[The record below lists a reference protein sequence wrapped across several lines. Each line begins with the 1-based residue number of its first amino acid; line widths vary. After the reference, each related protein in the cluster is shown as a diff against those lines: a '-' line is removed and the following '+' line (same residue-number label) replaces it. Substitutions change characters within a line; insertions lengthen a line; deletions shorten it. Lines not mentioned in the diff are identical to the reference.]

1 MDTSRLDTRS
11 ATNGHAPDVGDVT
24 PPDGTPFAPL
34 DGTLAA
40 SLERSARL
48 AAVSL
53 RAPTAVIALVG
64 DDRRCFVGGVTP
76 PSWLAHDPGLL
87 MRSGVCRTVLETL
100 QPVAV
105 DDSTLDGGADDAPLG
120 AGAYVLVPLSADGGR
135 ARGIVG
141 VFEAEARRWTPED
154 IAVLVEHAA
163 AAATE
168 LALRRSLARRER
180 QERKQRHE
188 ALHDGL
194 TGLPNRVLFSE
205 RLDRAIRRAKRRDAP
220 FAIVLLDL
228 DNFRVVNDSLGHTA
242 GDELLVAVAR
252 RLEACARAEDTVA
265 RLGGDEFALLLDR
278 VADAADA
285 ARVAERAQAALA
297 AAVDVTGY
305 EVFTSASFGIVLGQN
320 GTDRADYLM
329 RSADLAMGRAKQGG
343 RARFAVFD
351 PAMHADALARLHME
365 TELRWAVEQRGAGGQ
380 FALHYQPIIDLAS
393 GRISGV
399 EALVRWNHPDRGL
412 VGPNL
417 FIPAAERTGLIIPL
431 GRWVL
436 AEGCRQVRAW
446 HDAFPDRPPVSLAV
460 NVSIKQVVRPDFV
473 ESIAVVLRDTGLAA
487 EHLTVELT
495 ESVVIEQLQLVA
507 GALDALKRLGVHVHL
522 DDFGMGYSSLAVLDR
537 LPLDAIK
544 IDRTFV
550 AGMDREERFAQLVR
564 TIVTLAQNVGLS
576 TIAEGV
582 ATDDHLARLRALG
595 CAYAQGFLFSPAVD
609 APGLRAL
616 LDSDR
621 RW

>member
-1 MDTSRLDTRS
+1 MDSRD
-11 ATNGHAPDVGDVT
+11 AT
-24 PPDGTPFAPL
+24 PPEGTPFAPL

-48 AAVSL
+48 AAVAL
-53 RAPTAVIALVG
+53 RVPTAVIALVG
-64 DDRRCFVGGVTP
+64 DDRRCFVGGSTP
-76 PSWLAHDPGLL
+76 PTWLTHDPGLL
-87 MRSGVCRTVLETL
+87 LRSGVCRGVLDTM
-100 QPVAV
+100 QSVAV
-105 DDSTLDGGADDAPLG
+105 ANSCVDGGGDEAPLG
-120 AGAYVLVPLSADGGR
+120 AGAYVLVPLTVDGGR
-135 ARGIVG
+135 PRGIVG
-141 VFEAEARRWTPED
+141 VFDPEPRPWSKED
-154 IAVLVEHAA
+154 ISVLVEHAA

-180 QERKQRHE
+180 QERKQRHD
-188 ALHDGL
+188 ALHDVL
-194 TGLPNRVLFSE
+194 TGLPNRPLFTE
-205 RLDRAIRRAKRRDAP
+205 RLDRAIRRGKRRDAP
-220 FAIVLLDL
+220 FAIILLDL
-228 DNFRVVNDSLGHTA
+228 DNFRVINDSLGHTA

-297 AAVDVTGY
+297 AAVDVSGY
-305 EVFTSASFGIVLGQN
+305 EVFTSASFGIVLSQAGV
-320 GTDRADYLM
+320 DRPDHLM

-351 PAMHADALARLHME
+351 PAMHADALERLHLE
-365 TELRWAVEQRGAGGQ
+365 TELRWATEQRTGGGD
-380 FALHYQPIIDLAS
+380 FALHYQPIIDLAN
-393 GRISGV
+393 GRMAGV

-412 VGPNL
+412 VAPNL
-417 FIPAAERTGLIIPL
+417 FIPAAERTGLIIPI

-436 AEGCRQVRAW
+436 AEGCRQLRAW
-446 HDAFPDRPPVSLAV
+446 HDAFPDRPPLSLAV

-473 ESIAVVLRDTGLAA
+473 ETVAAALRDSGVPARC
-487 EHLTVELT
+487 LTLELT
-495 ESVVIEQLQLVA
+495 ESVVIEQLQLVT
-507 GALDALKRLGVHVHL
+507 GALDAMKRLGVRVYL

-550 AGMDREERFAQLVR
+550 GEMDRDERFAQLVK
-564 TIVTLAQNVGLS
+564 TIVTLAQNVGLG

-582 ATDDHLARLRALG
+582 TTESHLSRLRALG
-595 CAYAQGFLFSPAVD
+595 CGFAQGFLFSAPVD
-609 APGLRAL
+609 VPGLRVL
-616 LDSDR
+616 LDADR

>member
-1 MDTSRLDTRS
+1 MDTRPVIQ
-11 ATNGHAPDVGDVT
+11 NGIAPSDPT
-24 PPDGTPFAPL
+24 PRDGTPFAPL

-48 AAVSL
+48 AAVAL

-64 DDRRCFVGGVTP
+64 DDRRCFVGGATP

-87 MRSGVCRTVLETL
+87 MRSGICRTVLESM

-105 DDSTLDGGADDAPLG
+105 ADTALDGGGDEAPLG
-120 AGAYVLVPLSADGGR
+120 AGAYVVVPLAADGGR

-141 VFEAEARRWTPED
+141 VFEAEPRPWTSED
-154 IAVLVEHAA
+154 IAVLTEHAA

-168 LALRRSLARRER
+168 LSLRRSLARRER
-180 QERKQRHE
+180 MERKQRHE
-188 ALHDGL
+188 ALHDAL
-194 TGLPNRVLFSE
+194 TGLPNRTLFNE
-205 RLDRAIRRAKRRDAP
+205 RLDRAIRRAKRREAP
-220 FAIVLLDL
+220 FAIILLDL

-242 GDELLVAVAR
+242 GDQLLIAVAR

-297 AAVDVTGY
+297 TAVDVSGY
-305 EVFTSASFGIVLGQN
+305 EVFTSASFGIVLGET
-320 GTDRADYLM
+320 GSDRPDYLM

-351 PAMHADALARLHME
+351 PGMHADALARLQME
-365 TELRWAVEQRGAGGQ
+365 TELRWAVEQRGTGGV
-380 FALHYQPIIDLAS
+380 FALHYQPIIDLAN
-393 GRISGV
+393 GRITGV
-399 EALVRWNHPDRGL
+399 EALVRWNHPERGL
-412 VGPNL
+412 VGPTL
-417 FIPAAERTGLIIPL
+417 FIPAAERTGLVIPL

-436 AEGCRQVRAW
+436 TEGCRQVRAW
-446 HDAFPDRPPVSLAV
+446 HDAFPDRAALTLAV

-473 ESIAVVLRDTGLAA
+473 ETVASVLRDTGLPPGC
-487 EHLTVELT
+487 LTLELT
-495 ESVVIEQLQLVA
+495 ESVVIEQLQLVT
-507 GALDALKRLGVHVHL
+507 GALDAVKRLGVRVHL

-550 AGMDREERFAQLVR
+550 GAMDREERFAQLVR
-564 TIVTLAQNVGLS
+564 TIVTLAQNVGLE

-582 ATDDHLARLRALG
+582 ATDAHLSRLRALG

-609 APGLRAL
+609 VAALRAL
-616 LDSDR
+616 LDADR

>member
-1 MDTSRLDTRS
+1 MDTRPPTESDVAQNGAAS
-11 ATNGHAPDVGDVT
+11 ADVA
-24 PPDGTPFAPL
+24 PFAPL

-40 SLERSARL
+40 SLERAARL
-48 AAVSL
+48 AAVAL
-53 RAPTAVIALVG
+53 RVPTAVIALVG
-64 DDRRCFVGGVTP
+64 DDRRCFVGGATP
-76 PSWLAHDPGLL
+76 PTWLSHDPGLL
-87 MRSGVCRTVLETL
+87 MRSGICRDVLESMD
-100 QPVAV
+100 PVAV
-105 DDSTLDGGADDAPLG
+105 ADTRLAGGDDDAPLG
-120 AGAYVLVPLSADGGR
+120 AGAYVLVPLTADGSR
-135 ARGIVG
+135 PRGIVG
-141 VFEAEARRWTPED
+141 VFDPEPRAWTPAD

-168 LALRRSLARRER
+168 LSLRRTLARRER
-180 QERKQRHE
+180 VERRQRHE

-220 FAIVLLDL
+220 FAIILLDL

-242 GDELLVAVAR
+242 GDQLLMAVAR

-278 VADAADA
+278 VTDAADA

-297 AAVDVTGY
+297 TAVDVSGY
-305 EVFTSASFGIVLGQN
+305 EVFTSASFGIVLGEN

-329 RSADLAMGRAKQGG
+329 RSADLAMGRAKHGG

-351 PAMHADALARLHME
+351 PAMHADALARLQLE
-365 TELRWAVEQRGAGGQ
+365 TELRWAVEQRGAGGA
-380 FALHYQPIIDLAS
+380 FVLHYQPIIDLAT
-393 GRISGV
+393 GGIVGV
-399 EALVRWNHPDRGL
+399 EALVRWNHPERGM
-412 VGPNL
+412 VPPNL
-417 FIPAAERTGLIIPL
+417 FIPAAERTGLIVPL

-436 AEGCRQVRAW
+436 AEGCRQLRAW
-446 HDAFPDRPPVSLAV
+446 HDAFPDRVPLSLAV

-473 ESIAVVLRDTGLAA
+473 ETIAAVLRDSGVPPQYLS
-487 EHLTVELT
+487 LELT
-495 ESVVIEQLQLVA
+495 ESVVIEQLQLVT
-507 GALDALKRLGVHVHL
+507 GALDAVKRLGVRVHL

-550 AGMDREERFAQLVR
+550 GAMDREERFAQLVR
-564 TIVTLAQNVGLS
+564 TIVTLAQNVGLQA
-576 TIAEGV
+576 IAEGV
-582 ATDDHLARLRALG
+582 SNEAHLTRLRALG
-595 CAYAQGFLFSPAVD
+595 CAYAQGFLFSPAVGGQ
-609 APGLRAL
+609 ALRAL
-616 LDSDR
+616 LDADR